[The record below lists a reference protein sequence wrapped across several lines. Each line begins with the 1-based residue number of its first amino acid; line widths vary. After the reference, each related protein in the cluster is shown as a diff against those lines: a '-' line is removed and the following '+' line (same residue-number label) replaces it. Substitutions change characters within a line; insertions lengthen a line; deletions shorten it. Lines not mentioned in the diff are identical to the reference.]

1 MDYCMGDCQMT
12 NQIILAIEKVK
23 AVRWMT
29 AKGKVSSKPMP
40 RLKTVE
46 EVINDPEPDQ
56 SWMDTPIPKLK
67 FHEWL
72 QYSKK

>member
-1 MDYCMGDCQMT
+1 
-12 NQIILAIEKVK
+12 
-23 AVRWMT
+23 MT
-29 AKGKVSSKPMP
+29 AKGKVNSKPMP